1 MNTLTKSNKMI
12 VKKIRERMELF
23 ESFEQVYLFGSVL
36 NFSTTYNDIDILIIY
51 KEYSSEI
58 GEQFKIIAEELGKAC
73 GSFIDLTALSVEEE
87 KDVVFLKKLKSHYL
101 QMK

>member
-1 MNTLTKSNKMI
+1 MNTLIKSNKMI
-12 VKKIRERMELF
+12 VAQIREHIELF
-23 ESFEQVYLFGSVL
+23 DSFEQVYLFGSAL

-58 GEQFKIIAEELGKAC
+58 GKQLKAIAEELGKAC
-73 GSFIDLTALSVEEE
+73 GAFIDLTALSVEEE
-87 KDVVFLKKLKSHYL
+87 KDIAFLKKLKSHYL

>member
-1 MNTLTKSNKMI
+1 MI
-12 VKKIRERMELF
+12 ATQIREHIELF
-23 ESFEQVYLFGSVL
+23 DSFEQVYLFGSAL

-58 GEQFKIIAEELGKAC
+58 GKQLKVIAEELGKAC

-87 KDVVFLKKLKSHYL
+87 KDIEFLKKLKSHYL
-101 QMK
+101 QLK